1 MFGFYQKKNHKVY
14 VILSYV
20 RNTYWVFVSSFW
32 HRAPKTLGISGMIEC
47 LLYANEMT
55 SGWWLLVTRRAKGW
69 LEVELSVPVSSL
81 WGGREAGK

>member
-1 MFGFYQKKNHKVY
+1 M
-14 VILSYV
+14 ILSYV

-47 LLYANEMT
+47 LPYANEMT

-81 WGGREAGK
+81 WGGREAGE